1 MDDGGE
7 VFENAIRREPV
18 VEVHVVELLLGEERL
33 GVLNTLSVRNSDW
46 KQRSDLRE
54 IPEPH

>member
-18 VEVHVVELLLGEERL
+18 VEVHVVELFLGEERL
-33 GVLNTLSVRNSDW
+33 GVLNTLSVRNNDW